1 MFPVSVRLVSFC
13 YLLANFS
20 NEIEGKVE
28 GEELPGNSP
37 QFACLLLPVVAKPSP
52 SGHGLQDSPGYRNT
66 HFFLTFFSILVDIFI
81 EFTSGA
87 FPVVSG

>member
-28 GEELPGNSP
+28 GEELPGIFP
-37 QFACLLLPVVAKPSP
+37 TVRLPPP
-52 SGHGLQDSPGYRNT
+52 SGGG
-66 HFFLTFFSILVDIFI
+66 
-81 EFTSGA
+81 
-87 FPVVSG
+87 